1 MGRGTTRRPKPKE
14 STRPSLFFIIA
25 LLIGIALLVWTFSKV
40 ISKPV
45 AKRGYN
51 AGAIRAAISA

>member
-14 STRPSLFFIIA
+14 RSGPSLFFIIA
-25 LLIGIALLVWTFSKV
+25 LLIGIALLIWVFART
-40 ISKPV
+40 IGKPV

-51 AGAIRAAISA
+51 AGAIRAAMTA